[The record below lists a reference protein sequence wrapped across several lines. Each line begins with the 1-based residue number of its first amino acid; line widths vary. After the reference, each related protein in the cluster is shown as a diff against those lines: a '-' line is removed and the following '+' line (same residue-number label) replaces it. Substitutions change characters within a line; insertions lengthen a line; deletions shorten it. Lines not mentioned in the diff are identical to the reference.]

1 MKKTLD
7 TVVTYFQ
14 ANDTEELTS
23 YDIKVKFNVPINGL
37 NLMLQPGLK
46 KQWLA
51 KRINKHGDCIY
62 LAGSLIGT
70 YGWTEEA
77 PNPAPSEVIYPL
89 PIEQIDVQEP
99 RAIVKPP
106 RYGTPIKLSDIQID
120 NSIPLPGK
128 TTSNLRTFQLLLG
141 KLKPGHS
148 AALPILS
155 HSLLRTAITRTHKTK
170 FGRYTLKKLPDQSQV
185 RVWRIS

>member
-99 RAIVKPP
+99 RVTPQAIVRLSNYYPI
-106 RYGTPIKLSDIQID
+106 IKLSDIQID
-120 NSIPLPGK
+120 DSIPLPGK
-128 TTSNLRTFQLLLG
+128 PLSNSMFKFLEVDLR
-141 KLKPGHS
+141 H
-148 AALPILS
+148 
-155 HSLLRTAITRTHKTK
+155 
-170 FGRYTLKKLPDQSQV
+170 
-185 RVWRIS
+185 